1 MKNKMRLIA
10 LGCAALMLFTSV
22 RPTVTY
28 AQEMVENTE
37 SMEETETT
45 EVTEAVEETEATE
58 STEATET
65 TETTEET
72 ETTEAT
78 EATEETEVTETTEE
92 TEPTE
97 AEEETEEE
105 EMAVTA
111 LEDGDP
117 QSGTSMSNDE
127 IEVPPALLG
136 FTRQTSAYTGLTY
149 THNGRYDNGYRVVNG
164 IDVSSHNGQIDWN
177 VVKRAGIEYAMIRV
191 GYRTLESGGLFEDS
205 NFRTNIDGALKAGLK
220 VGVYMF
226 SQAITKQ
233 EAAEEANFALARV
246 KGYNITLPIVIDYE
260 YGKNHTGRLA
270 NANLNI
276 DFATAVVNEF
286 CTTVQAN
293 GYAPMIYANKSMLQ
307 TGIRGSV
314 LDDYY
319 KIWLAHYTT
328 GSDYND
334 IYYAWQYSS
343 KGSVSGISGNVD
355 CDFFY
360 ETYNLEG
367 AKNYVTSLYV
377 NLLGRNP
384 DQGGLNGFAGGL
396 ANGTATAASVAQE
409 IVNCPEFK
417 NHQYSYNTYVTRL
430 YRALL
435 GREAGSSEVTYWANF
450 MTNGVSETFILQQIA
465 GSQEFAVK
473 CNSYGITRGTVTVTE
488 NRDKNYNVT
497 AYVMRCYQKI
507 LGRNADVSGLNTWSG
522 EILRGANGAG
532 IVKDLVYSDE
542 FKRKNVSNGDFVDI
556 MYRAMLGREADPSG
570 KQHWQG
576 FLDEGMTYISTINGF
591 AVSNEFQN
599 ICKQYGITAG
609 SVPLT
614 EARDVNY
621 LVTAF
626 VNRNYK
632 YALNRNG
639 EPGGLNNWCTA
650 ILSKALSPK
659 SVAYGFVFSAESNGK
674 NRNNEEFVEMLYN
687 LCLGRSSDPAGK
699 QNWLSNLSNGASR
712 ENVFWGFANSPE
724 FEGIIASY
732 GL

>member
-22 RPTVTY
+22 RPTVAY

-37 SMEETETT
+37 SVEETETT
-45 EVTEAVEETEATE
+45 EAEEETEATE
-58 STEATET
+58 STEATEA

-72 ETTEAT
+72 EVTES
-78 EATEETEVTETTEE
+78 TEETET
-92 TEPTE
+92 TE

-105 EMAVTA
+105 ELAVTA

-164 IDVSSHNGQIDWN
+164 IDVSSHNGKIDWN
-177 VVKRAGIEYAMIRV
+177 AVKKAGIEYAMIRV
-191 GYRTLESGGLFEDS
+191 GYRTLQTGGLFEDT

-226 SQAITKQ
+226 SQATAEW
-233 EAAEEANFALARV
+233 EAIEEANFALERV
-246 KGYNITLPIVIDYE
+246 KGYSITLPIVIDYE

-270 NANLNI
+270 DAKLDI
-276 DFATAVVNEF
+276 DTATRVVNSF
-286 CTTVQAN
+286 CTTVQAK
-293 GYAPMIYANKSMLQ
+293 GYTPMIYANKSMFQ

-343 KGSVSGISGNVD
+343 KGRVSGISGNVD

-384 DQGGLNGFAGGL
+384 DQGGLNGFAGGI
-396 ANGTATAASVAQE
+396 ADGSTTAASVAQE
-409 IVNCPEFK
+409 IVNCQEFK
-417 NHQYSYNTYVTRL
+417 NHHYSNEEYVSRL
-430 YRALL
+430 YRAMQ
-435 GREAGSSEVTYWANF
+435 GREAGALEIVNWAAI
-450 MTNGVSETFILQQIA
+450 MANGVSETYILQQIT
-465 GSQEFAVK
+465 GSQEFITRCKA
-473 CNSYGITRGTVTVTE
+473 YGITAGSVAITE

-522 EILRGANGAG
+522 ELLKGANGAG

-542 FKRKNVSNGDFVDI
+542 FKVKNVSNGDFVDI
-556 MYRAMLGREADPSG
+556 MYRAMLGRESDPSG
-570 KQHWQG
+570 KQNWKSC
-576 FLDEGMTYISTINGF
+576 LDEGMTYISIINGF

-609 SVPLT
+609 SVPVT
-614 EARDVNY
+614 NARDINY
-621 LVTAF
+621 KVTCF
-626 VNRNYK
+626 VNRNYN
-632 YALNRNG
+632 YALNRKG
-639 EPGGLNNWCTA
+639 DGDGLDNWCNA
-650 ILSKALSPK
+650 IISKAQSPK
-659 SVAYGFVFSAESNGK
+659 TVAHGFVFSAESSGK
-674 NRNNEEFVEMLYN
+674 NRNNDEFVEMLYN
-687 LCLGRSSDPAGK
+687 LCLGRNSDPAGK
-699 QNWLSNLSNGASR
+699 ENWVWHLNNGMSR

-724 FEGIIASY
+724 FESIIASY